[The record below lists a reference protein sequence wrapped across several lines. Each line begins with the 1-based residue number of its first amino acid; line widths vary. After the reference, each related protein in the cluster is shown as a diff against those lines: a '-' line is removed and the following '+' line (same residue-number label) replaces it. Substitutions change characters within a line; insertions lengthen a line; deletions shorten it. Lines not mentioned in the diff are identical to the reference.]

1 MFAGMTTPLSAWPTM
16 GRIPM
21 EPYGGSMR
29 VSQLGRPAGVR
40 LGALLILVLVLALA
54 ATSCSNNAAPH
65 PAKTATQASASSY
78 AVPAVREALT
88 TSSASP
94 VVHDNEV
101 MALAAQSGRLFAA
114 TDQWEYSGP
123 SAYGQVLVKNSAS
136 SPWQVFEQTQSTR
149 VQALDSFPIPADQ
162 GLGSGH
168 SLLVTQAIVNGRSQI
183 QWLIDGANSFS
194 PADSYVLPGNAQVRS
209 FGAHEDDGTWAVYA
223 GIDPTGI
230 LRGTWSPARHTLVF
244 GPAPEL
250 TAAPP
255 KSLGLKTQ
263 KVTAF
268 ADCGGALYVS
278 VNTKLYRRNDGA
290 LAPGAARWVLVY
302 QEPPV
307 GPLNSGLRGLTCVSH
322 DGSPSLLLSSEG
334 TGNVYRLD
342 HLPHGQLD
350 APVTGKPGQM
360 LTPVLEFSPVSAI
373 RRMLAAYGAV
383 VPATGRGSI
392 NYVIAAYN
400 NFETAGIGGVT
411 RQLFGIEWGY
421 DQGCPAA
428 RICAPSGFDAAACF
442 GVRTDQSGSPTY
454 VLRCLSG
461 PQFQPS
467 RKQPSP
473 VRSGQAFVSVRTV
486 VLSPFG
492 DGRIYYGGYDNDFSP
507 ADGAAWIASSTMS
520 ALRLPQGAHPSSAA
534 ASASGWV
541 KDTVHA
547 LDIFL
552 PDANSDYYLDGFGT
566 KNGYRT
572 VITGKVPRARYWSF
586 TAYPPTG
593 PGREVH
599 DTQIAQSR
607 GRYTVVIAASCVG
620 IKQTCIATSS
630 AVPAGVVVMRLYV
643 PVDLNGEGTGGVPLP
658 AISYTNA
665 AGTPTPASLT
675 QASGT
680 PQVGNQIGAYRQL
693 HGALPADL
701 TRAYPPATPVV
712 TPVNNPPP
720 VGLIAHGEGRF
731 NNPDN
736 AYDHVPFTTARGNLV
751 ISAQAP
757 TYQEDSFA
765 RANDLGRPA
774 DRAPQV
780 RYWSLCII
788 LTGLHTGACLR
799 DEQIRFPAGSDR
811 FTAIISPTCPVAGYL
826 NCLTAGPQPLQVSL
840 AYRLLLP
847 DPAFAARA
855 FHGSYALTATYVKRP
870 R

>member
-1 MFAGMTTPLSAWPTM
+1 MQ
-16 GRIPM
+16 
-21 EPYGGSMR
+21 
-29 VSQLGRPAGVR
+29 VSQLGRPAGVW
-40 LGALLILVLVLALA
+40 LGAVLLLALALA
-54 ATSCSNNAAPH
+54 ATACSNNAAPQ
-65 PAKTATQASASSY
+65 PAKTAAQAPASSY
-78 AVPAVREALT
+78 PVPAVRETLT
-88 TSSASP
+88 TGSTSP

-123 SAYGQVLVKNSAS
+123 SAYGQVLVKDSAS
-136 SPWQVFEQTQSTR
+136 SPWRVFEQTQSTR

-168 SLLVTQAIVNGRSQI
+168 SLLITQAIVNGRSRI
-183 QWLIDGANSFS
+183 QWLIDGANAFS

-223 GIDPTGI
+223 GVSPTGI
-230 LRGTWSPARHTLVF
+230 LRGTWSPDRHTLVF
-244 GPAPEL
+244 SPAPEL

-255 KSLGLKTQ
+255 GSPGLKTQ

-268 ADCGGALYVS
+268 ADCAGALYVS

-290 LAPGAARWVLVY
+290 LAHEAARWVLVY

-322 DGSPSLLLSSEG
+322 DGSPSLLLSTEG

-342 HLPHGQLD
+342 HLPQGQLD
-350 APVTGKPGQM
+350 APVTGKPGQV
-360 LTPVLEFSPVSAI
+360 LAPVLEFSPAAAI
-373 RRMLAAYGAV
+373 RQLLTADGAV
-383 VPATGRGSI
+383 VPTTGRGSI
-392 NYVIAAYN
+392 DYVIAAYN
-400 NFETAGIGGVT
+400 NFETASIGGLT

-421 DQGCPAA
+421 DQACPAV
-428 RICAPSGFDAAACF
+428 RICAPSKFDAAACF
-442 GVRTDQSGSPTY
+442 VVRTDQGGSPTY
-454 VLRCLSG
+454 ALRCLSG

-467 RKQPSP
+467 VKQPSP
-473 VRSGQAFVSVRTV
+473 VRSGQAFVAVRTIEP
-486 VLSPFG
+486 SPFG

-507 ADGAAWIASSTMS
+507 ADGAAWIASSTTS
-520 ALRLPQGAHPSSAA
+520 ALRLPQGAPATPAA

-541 KDTVHA
+541 KDTVHS

-572 VITGKVPRARYWSF
+572 VITGKAPRARYWSF

-599 DTQIAQSR
+599 DTQITQSH
-607 GRYTVVIAASCVG
+607 GRYTVVIAASCAG
-620 IKQTCIATSS
+620 IKQTCIGTSS

-643 PVDLNGEGTGGVPLP
+643 PADLGGEGTGGVPLP
-658 AISYTNA
+658 AISYTTA
-665 AGTPTPASLT
+665 AGTPASLA

-680 PQVGNQIGAYRQL
+680 TQVGDQLDAYRQQ

-701 TRAYPPATPVV
+701 TRAYPPAAPV
-712 TPVNNPPP
+712 TAPVNNPPP
-720 VGLIAHGEGRF
+720 FGVIARGEGRF
-731 NNPDN
+731 SNPDN
-736 AYDHVPFTTARGNLV
+736 AYEHIPFTTARGNLV

-757 TYQEDSFA
+757 TYQEDSFP

-774 DRAPQV
+774 DGAPQV
-780 RYWSLCII
+780 RYWSLCIV

-811 FTAIISPTCPVAGYL
+811 FTVIISPACPVAGYL

-840 AYRLLLP
+840 AYRFLLP
-847 DPAFAARA
+847 GPAFAAQA
-855 FHGSYALTATYVKRP
+855 FHGPYALTATYVKRP
-870 R
+870 

>member
-1 MFAGMTTPLSAWPTM
+1 MQ
-16 GRIPM
+16 
-21 EPYGGSMR
+21 
-29 VSQLGRPAGVR
+29 VSQLGRPAGIW
-40 LGALLILVLVLALA
+40 LGAVLVLALVLA
-54 ATSCSNNAAPH
+54 AASCTDSAAPH
-65 PAKTATQASASSY
+65 PAKTATQPSASSY

-114 TDQWEYSGP
+114 TDQWEYPGP

-136 SPWQVFEQTQSTR
+136 SPWRVFEQTQSTR
-149 VQALDSFPIPADQ
+149 VQALDSFRIPADQ
-162 GLGSGH
+162 GLGPGH

-183 QWLIDGANSFS
+183 QWLIDGASSFS
-194 PADSYVLPGNAQVRS
+194 PADSYVLPSKTAEVRS

-223 GIDPTGI
+223 GVSPTGI
-230 LRGTWSPARHTLVF
+230 LRGTWSPARRTLVF
-244 GPAPEL
+244 SPVPEL

-255 KSLGLKTQ
+255 GSPGLKTQ

-268 ADCGGALYVS
+268 ADCAGALYVS
-278 VNTKLYRRNDGA
+278 VNTRLYRRSDGA
-290 LAPGAARWVLVY
+290 LAQGAARWVLVY

-307 GPLNSGLRGLTCVSH
+307 GAFNSGLRGLTCVSH

-342 HLPHGQLD
+342 YLPHGQPD
-350 APVTGKPGQM
+350 APVTRKPGQA
-360 LTPVLEFSPVSAI
+360 LTPVLEFSPARAI
-373 RRMLAAYGAV
+373 RQMLAASGVV
-383 VPATGRGSI
+383 VPATGRGSVD
-392 NYVIAAYN
+392 YVIAAYN
-400 NFETAGIGGVT
+400 NFETTSVGGVT

-421 DQGCPAA
+421 DQACPAN

-442 GVRTDQSGSPTY
+442 GARTDQKGSPSY

-467 RKQPSP
+467 RDQPSP
-473 VRSGQAFVSVRTV
+473 VRSGQAFVSVRTIE
-486 VLSPFG
+486 LSPFG

-520 ALRLPQGAHPSSAA
+520 ALRLPRGAPASP
-534 ASASGWV
+534 SASGWV
-541 KDTVHA
+541 KDSIHS

-552 PDANSDYYLDGFGT
+552 PDANSDYYLNGFGT
-566 KNGYRT
+566 RNGYRT
-572 VITGKVPRARYWSF
+572 VITGRVPRARYWSF

-599 DTQIAQSR
+599 DTQIAQSH
-607 GRYTVVIAASCVG
+607 GRYTVVIAASCAG

-643 PVDLNGEGTGGVPLP
+643 PVDFNGQGTGGAPLP
-658 AISYTNA
+658 AISYANA
-665 AGTPTPASLT
+665 AGAPATLA

-680 PQVGNQIGAYRQL
+680 PQVGNQMDAYRQQ

-701 TRAYPPATPVV
+701 TRPYAPAAPVAVPVNSPPPAGV
-712 TPVNNPPP
+712 
-720 VGLIAHGEGRF
+720 IAHGAGRF
-731 NNPDN
+731 SNPDN
-736 AYDHVPFTTARGNLV
+736 AYEHVKFTTARGNLV

-757 TYQEDSFA
+757 TYQEDSFPS
-765 RANDLGRPA
+765 ANDLSRPA
-774 DRAPQV
+774 NRAPQV
-780 RYWSLCII
+780 RYWSLCIV
-788 LTGLHTGACLR
+788 LTDLHTGSCVR

-855 FHGSYALTATYVKRP
+855 FHGPYALTATYVKRP

>member
-1 MFAGMTTPLSAWPTM
+1 
-16 GRIPM
+16 
-21 EPYGGSMR
+21 MR
-29 VSQLGRPAGVR
+29 VSQTGRGWPAALR
-40 LGALLILVLVLALA
+40 LGVVLVLALTA
-54 ATSCSNNAAPH
+54 VSCSDTAAPAGKHATSAP
-65 PAKTATQASASSY
+65 AGSY
-78 AVPAVREALT
+78 AVPAAREPLT
-88 TSSASP
+88 TDGTSP
-94 VVHDNEV
+94 VMHDNEV

-114 TDQWEYSGP
+114 TDQWEYAGP

-183 QWLIDGANSFS
+183 QWLTDGATSFS
-194 PADSYVLPGNAQVRS
+194 PADSYVLPSNTAQVRS
-209 FGAHEDDGTWAVYA
+209 FGAHESDGTWSVYA
-223 GIDPTGI
+223 GVSPTGI

-244 GPAPEL
+244 SPAPEL

-255 KSLGLKTQ
+255 GSPGLKTQ

-278 VNTKLYRRNDGA
+278 VNTKLYRRNDGV
-290 LAPGAARWVLVY
+290 LARGAARWVLVY

-307 GPLNSGLRGLTCVSH
+307 GAFNSGLRGLTCVSH
-322 DGSPSLLLSSEG
+322 DGSPSLLLSTEG
-334 TGNVYRLD
+334 SGNVYRLD
-342 HLPHGQLD
+342 RLPRGQLD
-350 APVTGKPGQM
+350 APVTGKPGRA
-360 LTPVLEFSPVSAI
+360 LTPVLEFSPFSAI
-373 RRMLAAYGAV
+373 RRMLAAQGTV

-392 NYVIAAYN
+392 DYVIAAYN
-400 NFETAGIGGVT
+400 NFENVTTGGVT

-421 DQGCPAA
+421 DQSCPPG

-442 GVRTDQSGSPTY
+442 GVRTGRAGSPAY

-467 RKQPSP
+467 RRQPSP
-473 VRSGQAFVSVRTV
+473 VRSGQAFVSVRTIK
-486 VLSPFG
+486 LSPFG
-492 DGRIYYGGYDNDFSP
+492 DGRVYYGGYDNDFSP

-520 ALRLPQGAHPSSAA
+520 ALRLPGGAPSIPAA

-541 KDTVHA
+541 KDTVRA

-552 PDANSDYYLDGFGT
+552 PDANSDYYLNGFGT
-566 KNGYRT
+566 KAGYRT

-586 TAYPPTG
+586 TAYPPAG

-607 GRYTVVIAASCVG
+607 GRYTVVIAASCAG
-620 IKQTCIATSS
+620 IRQTCIATFG

-643 PVDLNGEGTGGVPLP
+643 PADLNGQGTGGVPLP

-665 AGTPTPASLT
+665 AGTPATLA

-680 PQVGNQIGAYRQL
+680 AQAGNQLAGYRQQ
-693 HGALPADL
+693 HGALPAVL
-701 TRAYPPATPVV
+701 TRSYPPDAPVAA
-712 TPVNNPPP
+712 PVNSPPP
-720 VGLIAHGEGRF
+720 TGVIAHGAGRF
-731 NNPDN
+731 SNPDN
-736 AYDHVPFTTARGNLV
+736 AYEHVQFTTARGNLV
-751 ISAQAP
+751 ISARAP
-757 TYQEDSFA
+757 TYQEDSFS
-765 RANDLGRPA
+765 RANDLARPA
-774 DRAPQV
+774 DQAPQV
-780 RYWSLCII
+780 RYWSLCIV

-799 DEQIRFPAGSDR
+799 DAQIRFPAGRDR

-826 NCLTAGPQPLQVSL
+826 NCLIAGPQPLQVSL
-840 AYRLLLP
+840 AYRFLLP
-847 DPAFAARA
+847 DPAFAAQA
-855 FHGSYALTATYVKRP
+855 FHGPYALTATYVKRP